1 VSESPRVAEARVSGE
16 QRVRRERRALRPLGW
31 AVLAVVAA
39 GTFDAEPHPGLHGKA
54 LAVTLALCAFGGA
67 LALTVTDRPVANGAA
82 LQVGVLVL
90 MAGTAVA
97 LSALQPHGATAVAA
111 GATVWMAFTRLPFAA
126 ALAIACA
133 TTAGLDLAVA
143 LSGSSAAV
151 VLAATLLCAL
161 LGLIARFTR
170 LTRESQA
177 RTAVLLAELEDAR
190 DEQMRA
196 AAIEE
201 RGRIAAEL
209 HDVLAHSLSGAA
221 IQLQSARKLAER
233 EEASD
238 RTRAAI
244 DRASELVT
252 DGLGNARQA
261 VGALRG
267 DRLPGVA
274 DLASLVH
281 GFRDDMDADV
291 TLTVEGTPRPLPVNA
306 DLALYRGAQEAL
318 TNVGR
323 YASGAATRV
332 VLRYEP
338 ERATLSI
345 ENGAPPGRSALP
357 GVGGGRGLAGLRER
371 ADRAG
376 GTMHAGPTG
385 AGWRV
390 ELDVPA

>member
-1 VSESPRVAEARVSGE
+1 VSESPRVGKARASGE
-16 QRVRRERRALRPLGW
+16 LRVRRERRALRPLGW

-39 GTFDAEPHPGLHGKA
+39 GTFGAQPHPGFHGKA

-67 LALTVTDRPVANGAA
+67 LALTVTDRLVADGAA
-82 LQVGVLVL
+82 LQVGVLAL
-90 MAGTAVA
+90 MGGTAVA
-97 LSALQPHGATAVAA
+97 LSALQPHGATGVAA

-126 ALAIACA
+126 GLAIACA
-133 TTAGLDLAVA
+133 TTAGLVLAVA
-143 LSGSSAAV
+143 LSGSSAAA

-190 DEQMRA
+190 EEQMRA

-274 DLASLVH
+274 DLAALVH
-281 GFRDDMDADV
+281 GFRDDMDAEV
-291 TLTVEGTPRPLPVNA
+291 TLTVDGTPRPLPPDA

-323 YASGAATRV
+323 YASGAATSV

-345 ENGAPPGRSALP
+345 ENGAPPSRGALP
-357 GVGGGRGLAGLRER
+357 DVGGGRGLAGLRER
-371 ADRAG
+371 AEQAG
-376 GTMHAGPTG
+376 GTMHAGPAG